1 VVAQRPVSVEVLVT
15 VVMVDRTVSVR
26 SVSPI
31 VVTRRLRSG
40 EGYQSADACNVVTCR
55 RSHRQTR
62 TCTGDTDG

>member
-1 VVAQRPVSVEVLVT
+1 MVAQRPVSVEVLVT

-40 EGYQSADACNVVTCR
+40 RG
-55 RSHRQTR
+55 TR
-62 TCTGDTDG
+62 VLMLAM